1 MWVMSQ
7 RWRRMCPRNQ
17 WTTRFTLS
25 SRLRRRV
32 HNSPASMLHWQR
44 PPSVNP
50 PQLIRPSQPLHLH
63 WLATEEAEII
73 INIVVRMLKFPP
85 RFVVTMNSAESVAE
99 DDSLCVMNIGSE
111 IPSLQAKE
119 TPSLPSPTDGG
130 LGTAGV
136 RGASGWS

>member
-1 MWVMSQ
+1 
-7 RWRRMCPRNQ
+7 
-17 WTTRFTLS
+17 
-25 SRLRRRV
+25 
-32 HNSPASMLHWQR
+32 
-44 PPSVNP
+44 
-50 PQLIRPSQPLHLH
+50 
-63 WLATEEAEII
+63 
-73 INIVVRMLKFPP
+73 MLKFPP

-130 LGTAGV
+130 RGTAGV